1 MNCIAKSFEELS
13 VYELYEIM
21 KARAQIFLLEQNI
34 VCQDLDDVDKI
45 ARHYFLE
52 DDGEI
57 FAYLRAYYVDE
68 EKSRVKIGRVLSLT
82 HGKGH
87 GRVLMDFALRD
98 IRENMG
104 CDDIYVS
111 SQKQAEGFYAK
122 MGFVTVSDEYL
133 EEGIP
138 HVKMYL
144 QK

>member
-1 MNCIAKSFEELS
+1 MNLIAKNFDELT

-21 KARAQIFLLEQNI
+21 KARAEIFLLEQNI
-34 VCQDLDDVDKI
+34 VCQDLDDVDKT

-52 DDGEI
+52 EKGEI
-57 FAYLRAYYVDE
+57 FAYLRAYFVDE
-68 EKSRVKIGRVLSLT
+68 AKHTVKIGRVLSLT

-87 GRVLMDFALRD
+87 GRLLMDFALND
-98 IRENMG
+98 IKSSLA

-138 HVKMYL
+138 HVKMIL
-144 QK
+144 K

>member
-1 MNCIAKSFEELS
+1 MNCVAKNFEELS

-21 KARAQIFLLEQNI
+21 KARSEIFLLEQNI
-34 VCQDLDDVDKI
+34 VCQDLDGVDKV

-52 DDGEI
+52 DNGEI
-57 FAYLRAYYVDE
+57 YAYLRAYYAGED
-68 EKSRVKIGRVLSLT
+68 KTRVKIGRVLSLI

-87 GRVLMDFALRD
+87 GRILMDFALCD
-98 IRENMG
+98 IKENMG
-104 CDDIYVS
+104 CQNIYVS

-138 HVKMYL
+138 HVKMIL
-144 QK
+144 K